1 MTPSSLV
8 DALTGSGKSYR
19 ERNLPTSGDMLRGL
33 TKSRSRFSADSLD
46 PTLAKII
53 ASTTEDLLYR
63 AIQEKVRDEERRN
76 A

>member
-19 ERNLPTSGDMLRGL
+19 ERNLPTSDDMLRGL

>member
-19 ERNLPTSGDMLRGL
+19 ERNLPTSDDMLKGL
-33 TKSRSRFSADSLD
+33 TKSRSMFSSGSLD

-63 AIQEKVRDEERRN
+63 AIQEKVRDEATRN

>member
-8 DALTGSGKSYR
+8 DALTGAGKSYR
-19 ERNLPTSGDMLRGL
+19 ERNLPTSDDMLRGL
-33 TKSRSRFSADSLD
+33 TKSRSRFSSDSLD

>member
-1 MTPSSLV
+1 MTPASLV
-8 DALTGSGKSYR
+8 AALTGSGKSYR
-19 ERNLPTSGDMLRGL
+19 ERNLPTFDNMLAGFNKSGSM
-33 TKSRSRFSADSLD
+33 FSSDSLD

-63 AIQEKVRDEERRN
+63 AIQEKVRDEATRN